1 MRLIFMGTPDFARES
16 LRSIYSE
23 GRHEVCAVFTQP
35 DKPRDRGMKL
45 SFSPVK
51 ELALAHG
58 TTVYQPKTLRD
69 GEAAKIIRLLAPD
82 VIVVVAYGKIIP
94 KEIIDIPPKGCI
106 NVHGSLLPKYRGAA
120 PIQWTILNGDRE
132 AGVTTMFL
140 SERMD
145 AGDIISKRS
154 VAVGEY
160 ETSGE
165 LFERLKKLG
174 AELLLETLR
183 DIENGTATRT
193 KQDESEA
200 TYVRQLS
207 KKDSPIDWT
216 HSSEQIINKIRGLNP
231 WPLATA
237 EFGGKEFK
245 IYAAIK
251 TGRQT
256 EKPAG
261 EIVSSGKDGI
271 ELACGDGKTIMITEL
286 QAPGKR
292 RMKAA
297 DYLLG
302 NRL

>member
-16 LRSIYSE
+16 LRRIYDE

-51 ELALAHG
+51 ELALEHG
-58 TTVYQPKTLRD
+58 TPIYQPETLRD
-69 GEAAKIIRLLAPD
+69 GEAEKIIRSLAPD

-94 KEIIDIPPKGCI
+94 KSIIDIPPKGCV

-120 PIQWTILNGDRE
+120 PIQWTVLNGDKE
-132 AGVTTMFL
+132 AGVATMYL

-145 AGDIISKRS
+145 AGDIIDKRS
-154 VAVGEY
+154 IAVGEY

-165 LFERLKKLG
+165 LFERLKHLG
-174 AELLLETLR
+174 AELLLDTLR
-183 DIENGTATRT
+183 DIENGTAKRIP
-193 KQDESEA
+193 QDESEA
-200 TYVRQLS
+200 TYARQLT
-207 KKDSPIDWT
+207 KEDSPIDWT
-216 HSSEQIINKIRGLNP
+216 QSSEQVINKIRGLNP
-231 WPLATA
+231 WPMATA
-237 EFGGKEFK
+237 EFSGKVFK
-245 IYAAIK
+245 IYAALK

-256 EKPAG
+256 EKAAG
-261 EIVSSGKDGI
+261 EIVSAGKDGI
-271 ELACGDGKTIMITEL
+271 EVACGDGKTIMITEL

>member
-16 LRSIYSE
+16 LKRIYEE

-35 DKPRDRGMKL
+35 DKPRDRGMKV

-51 ELALAHG
+51 ELALEHG
-58 TTVYQPKTLRD
+58 TPVYQPERLRD
-69 GEAAKIIRLLAPD
+69 GEAEKIIRSLAPD

-94 KEIIDIPPKGCI
+94 REIIDIPPKGCI

-120 PIQWTILNGDRE
+120 PIQWTVLNGDRE
-132 AGVTTMFL
+132 AGVTTMYL
-140 SERMD
+140 SEKMD
-145 AGDIISKRS
+145 AGDIIAKRY

-165 LFERLKKLG
+165 LFERLKRLG

-183 DIENGTATRT
+183 EIENGTAARQ

-200 TYVRQLS
+200 SYTRLLT
-207 KKDSPIDWT
+207 KEDSPIDWT
-216 HSSEQIINKIRGLNP
+216 QSSEQIINKIRGLNP
-231 WPLATA
+231 WPTATA
-237 EFGGKEFK
+237 EFNGVVFK
-245 IYAAIK
+245 IFSALK

-256 EKPAG
+256 EKAAG
-261 EIVSSGKDGI
+261 EIVSTGKEGI
-271 ELACGDGKTIMITEL
+271 EVACGDGKTIMITEL

-297 DYLLG
+297 EYLLG
-302 NRL
+302 HRL